1 MKKTLHILILISII
15 FTLIV
20 TGCST
25 EDNDFNLEP
34 GSDPISGTVYSIENG
49 SILVVS
55 DLDDVN
61 IPRSEWFEQGK
72 RAVHFAV
79 DEDTVAELDGEQVN
93 TDLIAR
99 GQKVDVYHEGFL
111 AESYPEQGKAVKVV
125 VTDSEAAEE
134 AYTDSG
140 RYIGIMVNES
150 VELLEIEINGVP
162 EEMESRFFRF
172 TEQIWEIVDN
182 LDLEPEDEIIFR
194 YLEDDQSEGLV
205 FDLWRIEN

>member
-1 MKKTLHILILISII
+1 MKNLLYVLILTSIL
-15 FTLIV
+15 FLFIV

-25 EDNDFNLEP
+25 DGNDIIHEP
-34 GSDPISGTVYSIENG
+34 GSEPISGTVYSIENRR
-49 SILVVS
+49 ILVVS

-72 RAVHFAV
+72 RAVYFAV
-79 DEDTVAELDGEQVN
+79 GEDTIAEHDGEKVD
-93 TDLIAR
+93 TDKIAR

-111 AESYPEQGKAVKVV
+111 AESYPEQGMAVKVV
-125 VTDSEAAEE
+125 ITDSDAAEE

-150 VELLEIEINGVP
+150 VELLEIEISGVP
-162 EEMESRFFRF
+162 DEMESRFFQI
-172 TEQIWEIVDN
+172 TDQIWTIVDDLNLEPKDEIV
-182 LDLEPEDEIIFR
+182 FR
-194 YLEDDQSEGLV
+194 YLEDDESEGLV